1 MPKLRATESM
11 VSSRLSISL
20 LVLSA
25 SLFASLLLLVPNLVD
40 LKAFFCDLDL
50 SEEELDMNEEEWL
63 NFFLV
68 LRRRRLRFCF
78 I

>member
-25 SLFASLLLLVPNLVD
+25 SLLASLLLVPNLVD

-50 SEEELDMNEEEWL
+50 GEEELDMKEEEWL